1 MIFTLTLNA
10 TVDRV
15 LSSPGFA
22 ARPAGLHRAEL
33 VALIPAGKGF
43 NVSRILSELA
53 TRSVAAGLVGRSER
67 GLYADAFA
75 SLGVETILASIDA
88 PTRSNVTVLDPESGQ
103 EAHLRERGP
112 EVPPDAIDELE
123 RSLLPG
129 LQPGDTLVV
138 CGSLPPNF
146 PPERLGGF
154 LATARKRGA
163 RLFVDAS
170 GPALSAAWELRPDV
184 LSINE
189 EELAELGVQGSGV
202 SSASPCVAKRGLLLC
217 EAALRCV
224 ARVAEQ
230 GGQELVTATR
240 ACLLAPSPWP
250 LAPVVLIKL
259 GPRGA
264 LAVSKDAAWRASPPK
279 VEAKNT
285 VGAGDAFNAGF
296 LAREAQGVEKALAF
310 AVACGSAQ
318 VESGMLGRLRR
329 GEAER
334 LAARVEV
341 AAI

>member
-15 LSSPGFA
+15 LSAPGFA

-75 SLGVETILASIDA
+75 GLGVETILASIDA
-88 PTRSNVTVLDPESGQ
+88 PTRSNVTVLDPESGR

-112 EVPPDAIDELE
+112 EVPAEAADELE

-129 LQPGDTLVV
+129 LQPGDTLVF
-138 CGSLPPNF
+138 CGSLPPDF

-154 LATARKRGA
+154 LAAARKRGA
-163 RLFVDAS
+163 RLFVDSS
-170 GPALSAAWELRPDV
+170 GPALAAAWELRPEV

-189 EELAELGVQGSGV
+189 EELAELLVQGSRCKVQGTG
-202 SSASPCVAKRGLLLC
+202 AGL
-217 EAALRCV
+217 
-224 ARVAEQ
+224 
-230 GGQELVTATR
+230 QELVDGSRQLLSSGNRQPATGNS
-240 ACLLAPSPWP
+240 L
-250 LAPVVLIKL
+250 LIKL
-259 GPRGA
+259 GSRGA
-264 LAVSKDAAWRASPPK
+264 LAVTASAAWHAAPPP
-279 VEAKNT
+279 VTVRNT

-296 LAREAQGVEKALAF
+296 LAREARGIGKALAF